1 MPMLTEAAMDGIG
14 DDRTEHSGRRSL
26 IAYVLRDSSQP
37 MSVEDVANEVGIHVN
52 TARFHLEA
60 LVDAGLAMRETEA
73 LGKPGR
79 RRVLY
84 TGVQPN
90 HEPVESYRLLASM
103 LAAAVVRRCPDPGA
117 NMYEVGR
124 EWGRFLTPPPVPFE
138 VFDEEDADTRVL
150 SDLDPLWFAAE
161 YCPSPQAKLL
171 IHNCPFY
178 AAAHQAPQVVCQMHA
193 GMIDGSLEVLR
204 SSRRVAEMAPQAEPH
219 LCWALLGPA
228 SDSPAEEVPLRAS
241 EDDSFGR
248 DI

>member
-1 MPMLTEAAMDGIG
+1 MLTHDAVDSIG
-14 DDRTEHSGRRSL
+14 DDRSEQSGRRSL
-26 IAYVLRDSSQP
+26 IAYTLRNSHQP

-103 LAAAVVRRCPDPGA
+103 LAAAVGRRCPEPGA

-138 VFDEEDADTRVL
+138 TFNEDDVDTRVL
-150 SDLDPLWFAAE
+150 GDLDPLWFATE
-161 YCPSPQAKLL
+161 YCPSPQTKLL

-193 GMIDGSLEVLR
+193 GMINGSLEVLR
-204 SSRRVAEMAPQAEPH
+204 SSRRVVEMAPQAEPR
-219 LCWALLGPA
+219 LCWALLGPVP
-228 SDSPAEEVPLRAS
+228 DTPVEEVPLRAS

-248 DI
+248 EM